1 MSKTRQAVVALVIC
15 VLSVACLISLCR
27 PQCKRPTLGSWLGI
41 SGPSFSWPSIPS
53 APSLQTANCKLQT
66 SLFGPSDDQL
76 RITVPPNKDTVRI
89 LVDEKLRTSI
99 LSPQSS
105 VLSPP
110 ISVLRRH
117 SLIRFR
123 PSLHLCVL
131 APLSSLLSP
140 HSFGLALKLRP
151 VELGRF
157 GLAGYAGL
165 SGLRSPVTPVVGI
178 GLDYRLIGN
187 LSFDSACLWGLQTA
201 NCKLQ
206 TASLYLGLS
215 LRL

>member
-66 SLFGPSDDQL
+66 SLFGPADDYL
-76 RITVPPNKDTVRI
+76 DITVLPSMETTHIRVTPD
-89 LVDEKLRTSI
+89 LVPHPLDSASLH
-99 LSPQSS
+99 SS
-105 VLSPP
+105 LFT
-110 ISVLRRH
+110 LHH